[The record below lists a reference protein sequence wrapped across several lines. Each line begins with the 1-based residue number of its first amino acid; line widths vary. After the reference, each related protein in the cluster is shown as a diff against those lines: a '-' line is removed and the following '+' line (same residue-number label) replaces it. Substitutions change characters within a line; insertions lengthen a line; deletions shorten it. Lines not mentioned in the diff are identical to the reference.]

1 MEQNQTPVKEQ
12 KPRRVGTLTM
22 GLSLV
27 AAGIALLAGQFGL
40 ISVVEVLRWSPVIL
54 ILLGIEMLVGS
65 ALCKGEKM
73 RYDFLS
79 MLVCFVLIAVSAVGA
94 LIPSVIAYDRSYSDM
109 RGILSNRLEE
119 EIAAA
124 VGDENIAGL
133 DVHVWDYAGSDIPF
147 FAGDIPTAGEM
158 ADELEKSGEYSC
170 DITLE
175 LTGVYATPDS
185 FAEKA
190 VTVCKD
196 VASLDLPLDQLYLT
210 GAEPDGSRV
219 ELFLDRWSLDL
230 PFEELKMQ
238 VQGNVIG

>member
-119 EIAAA
+119 KVAAA
-124 VGDENIAGL
+124 VGDNDIDRL
-133 DVHVWDYAGSDIPF
+133 DVYVWDYAGTDVRF
-147 FAGDIPTAGEM
+147 FTGDFPTADEM
-158 ADELEKSGEYSC
+158 AAELEKSGGYSC
-170 DITLE
+170 DISLE
-175 LTGVYATPDS
+175 LSGVYDEAYP
-185 FAEKA
+185 FAVKSRE
-190 VTVCKD
+190 VCED
-196 VASLDLPLDQLYLT
+196 IAALNLPLDQLTLS
-210 GAEPDGSRV
+210 GSEPDGSRF
-219 ELFLDRWSLDL
+219 ELYLDRWSLDL
-230 PFEELKMQ
+230 PVEELKMQ